1 MRKSSKKIPIRD
13 RIYSEIK
20 SDIMNG
26 TYAPG
31 SRLSITSISRAMKV
45 SNSPVREAISMLNR
59 DGLVDIFPNSGP
71 LVIKLSDKKLSDIA
85 QAILSML
92 LGAFEICQQ
101 TERID
106 YLIELLGK
114 ALNAQIHHPQDSTV
128 QEYVRCS
135 IAFEK
140 AFITCCDNPYITRQ
154 YTAIEDLFYLVVL
167 YNQQRIE
174 TGRSHTIME
183 HQQILSAITGG
194 DHSAAKM
201 LISRHYNRF
210 RNPESPEGR

>member
-1 MRKSSKKIPIRD
+1 MKRTSKKIPIRD
-13 RIYSEIK
+13 KIYNEIK
-20 SDIMNG
+20 ADIMKG
-26 TYAPG
+26 TYEPG
-31 SRLSITSISRAMKV
+31 SRLSITSISKAMKV

-101 TERID
+101 TGKID
-106 YLIELLGK
+106 QLTVLLNQ
-114 ALNAQIHHPQDSTV
+114 ALNAQIHHPQNSTV
-128 QEYVRCS
+128 QDYVRCS
-135 IAFEK
+135 IGFEK
-140 AFITCCDNPYITRQ
+140 AFIVCCNNPYITRQ

-183 HQQILSAITGG
+183 HQQILGAITGG
-194 DHSAAKM
+194 DYTAAKTLLSM
-201 LISRHYNRF
+201 HYNRF
-210 RNPESPEGR
+210 QNSESK

>member
-1 MRKSSKKIPIRD
+1 MKKSSKKIPIRD
-13 RIYSEIK
+13 KIYNEIK
-20 SDIMNG
+20 ADIMKG
-26 TYAPG
+26 KYEPG
-31 SRLSITSISRAMKV
+31 SRLSITSISKAMKV

-101 TERID
+101 TGKID
-106 YLIELLGK
+106 QLIDLLNK
-114 ALNAQIHHPQDSTV
+114 ALNAQIHHPQDSIE

-135 IAFEK
+135 IGFEN
-140 AFITCCDNPYITRQ
+140 AFIVCCDNPYITRQ
-154 YTAIEDLFYLVVL
+154 YTAIEDLFYLIVL

-183 HQQILSAITGG
+183 HQQILGAITGG
-194 DHSAAKM
+194 DYASAKM
-201 LISRHYNRF
+201 LLSRHYNRF
-210 RNPESPEGR
+210 QNAKDK

>member
-1 MRKSSKKIPIRD
+1 MKKSSKKIPIRD
-13 RIYSEIK
+13 KIYNEIK
-20 SDIMNG
+20 ADIMKG
-26 TYAPG
+26 KYEPG
-31 SRLSITSISRAMKV
+31 SRLSITSISKAMKV

-101 TERID
+101 TGKID
-106 YLIELLGK
+106 QLIDLLNK
-114 ALNAQIHHPQDSTV
+114 ALNAQIHHPQDSIE

-135 IAFEK
+135 IGFEN
-140 AFITCCDNPYITRQ
+140 AFIVCCDNPYITRQ

-183 HQQILSAITGG
+183 HQQILGAITGG
-194 DHSAAKM
+194 DYASAKM
-201 LISRHYNRF
+201 LLSRHYNRF
-210 RNPESPEGR
+210 QNAKDK

>member
-1 MRKSSKKIPIRD
+1 MKKNSKKIPIRD
-13 RIYSEIK
+13 KIYLEIK
-20 SDIMNG
+20 ADIMQG
-26 TYAPG
+26 KYEPG
-31 SRLSITSISRAMKV
+31 SRLSITSISKAMKV

-101 TERID
+101 TEKID
-106 YLIELLGK
+106 QLIDLLNK
-114 ALNAQIHHPQDSTV
+114 ALNAQIHHPQDSTL

-135 IAFEK
+135 IGFEN
-140 AFITCCDNPYITRQ
+140 AFIICCNNPYITRQ

-167 YNQQRIE
+167 YNQQQIE

-183 HQQILSAITGG
+183 HQQILGAITGG
-194 DHSAAKM
+194 DYVSAKA
-201 LISRHYNRF
+201 LLSRHYNRF
-210 RNPESPEGR
+210 QHTDSN

>member
-1 MRKSSKKIPIRD
+1 MKRISKKVPIRD
-13 RIYSEIK
+13 KIYNEIK
-20 SDIMNG
+20 TDIMKG
-26 TYAPG
+26 TYEPG
-31 SRLSITSISRAMKV
+31 SRLSITSISKAMKV

-101 TERID
+101 TGKID
-106 YLIELLGK
+106 QLIVLLNQ
-114 ALNAQIHHPQDSTV
+114 ALNAQIHHPQNSTV
-128 QEYVRCS
+128 QDYVRCS
-135 IAFEK
+135 IGFEK
-140 AFITCCDNPYITRQ
+140 AFIVCCNNPYITRQ

-183 HQQILSAITGG
+183 HQQILGAITGG
-194 DHSAAKM
+194 DYTAAKTLLSM
-201 LISRHYNRF
+201 HYNRF
-210 RNPESPEGR
+210 QNSESK

>member
-1 MRKSSKKIPIRD
+1 MKKSSKKIPIRNK
-13 RIYSEIK
+13 IYNEIK
-20 SDIMNG
+20 ADIMKG
-26 TYAPG
+26 KYEPG
-31 SRLSITSISRAMKV
+31 SRLSITSISKAMKV

-101 TERID
+101 TEKID
-106 YLIELLGK
+106 QLIDLLNK
-114 ALNAQIHHPQDSTV
+114 ALNAQIHHPQDSIE

-135 IAFEK
+135 IGFEN
-140 AFITCCDNPYITRQ
+140 AFIVCCDNPYITRQ

-183 HQQILSAITGG
+183 HQQILGAITGG
-194 DHSAAKM
+194 DYASAKM
-201 LISRHYNRF
+201 LLSRHYNRF
-210 RNPESPEGR
+210 QNAKDK